1 MKGTVEDIRQVLF
14 KDLDA
19 YDNIYASTDIPR
31 DSDYAIAY
39 SFIELMAN
47 HLDMFVKFPI
57 DNDLSGA
64 SEIDYTNKADVRCT
78 LGNLINCVYRYNKD
92 MARSGLVD
100 LINHVCWSNRK
111 YYLKEEL
118 SKLEEDEK

>member
-1 MKGTVEDIRQVLF
+1 VECTVEDIRQVLF
-14 KDLDA
+14 RDLDA
-19 YDNIYASTDIPR
+19 YDNIYASTNIPR
-31 DSDYAIAY
+31 ESDYAIAY
-39 SFIELMAN
+39 SFVELMAN

-57 DNDLSGA
+57 DDELSDNT
-64 SEIDYTNKADVRCT
+64 EMDYTNKADVRCV

-111 YYLKEEL
+111 YHLKEEL
-118 SKLEEDEK
+118 IKLEEDKK